1 MSSFYKIIKI
11 KFLILLLALFLF
23 FTFGFLSGLYKV
35 FPYHQIKFL
44 YSKTLK
50 KINIPEK
57 KDNFFTECNIP
68 LINNIPSESVVF
80 IGHAYG
86 SPDKSDINDFLSKK
100 VFNFLIKNS
109 KNIDKVIFTGD
120 VFSVPS
126 LSKWNRLDKTF
137 NDKMD
142 IHIAPGNHDILRPDS
157 RDIFV
162 QTKYGNKNYPYTID
176 LNNYVLIID
185 DSISSKWEIS
195 LQTIFEIKK
204 NINKVSLVAR
214 HNPPIEELIDYVN
227 SLGGYG
233 LSLSNFKKLQ
243 SIIPINNNV
252 IWIIGDS
259 GAFNSL
265 PRIKCLKKEN
275 HTFILNGIGEIE
287 NDTITLLN
295 QNKLYSYVLE

>member
-1 MSSFYKIIKI
+1 M
-11 KFLILLLALFLF
+11 
-23 FTFGFLSGLYKV
+23 
-35 FPYHQIKFL
+35 
-44 YSKTLK
+44 
-50 KINIPEK
+50 
-57 KDNFFTECNIP
+57 
-68 LINNIPSESVVF
+68 
-80 IGHAYG
+80 
-86 SPDKSDINDFLSKK
+86 
-100 VFNFLIKNS
+100 
-109 KNIDKVIFTGD
+109 
-120 VFSVPS
+120 
-126 LSKWNRLDKTF
+126 
-137 NDKMD
+137 
-142 IHIAPGNHDILRPDS
+142 
-157 RDIFV
+157 
-162 QTKYGNKNYPYTID
+162 
-176 LNNYVLIID
+176 
-185 DSISSKWEIS
+185 EIS
-195 LQTIFEIKK
+195 LQTIFEIK